1 MIGSTGS
8 SHDAATD
15 EGDLRIGLCSVT
27 FRHLDVDAVI
37 AATSGAALEGI
48 EWGGDVHLPP
58 GDPARAREVAAR
70 CRDAGLAC
78 PSYGSYVMAG
88 ATTPAEVAA
97 AVDTARALGASN
109 LRVWATWGVEP
120 DAGEVERRRVAED
133 LRVIADRAGAAGLTV
148 SLEFHPHT
156 LTATAAST
164 IRLLA
169 EVDRANL
176 YTYWQPEPGADAA
189 AACAEFA
196 SVAAD
201 CSHLHVFWWAADG
214 TRLPLADG
222 AAPWAEVLADR
233 TERRW
238 SGERWAFLE
247 FVPGDDPA
255 VLGQEAD
262 VLRRLVAEAAPR

>member
-1 MIGSTGS
+1 VIGSAGTPG
-8 SHDAATD
+8 HGATD

-27 FRHLDVDAVI
+27 FRHLDADEVI
-37 AATSGAALEGI
+37 AAASGAVLEGI
-48 EWGGDVHLPP
+48 EWGGDVHVPT
-58 GDPARAREVAAR
+58 GEVARARQVAAR
-70 CRDAGLAC
+70 CRDTGLSC

-97 AVDTARALGASN
+97 AVDTACALGAPN
-109 LRVWATWGVEP
+109 LRVWAAWGVEP
-120 DAGEVERRRVAED
+120 HADEAERRRVAED
-133 LRVIADRAGAAGLTV
+133 LRVIADRAGAAGLSV

-176 YTYWQPEPGADAA
+176 YTYWQPEPGADPVAA
-189 AACAEFA
+189 RAEFA
-196 SVAAD
+196 TVAAD

-214 TRLPLADG
+214 TRLSLADG
-222 AAPWAEVLADR
+222 AAAWAEVLADR

-247 FVPGDDPA
+247 FVPDDDPA
-255 VLGQEAD
+255 VLGREAD
-262 VLRRLVAEAAPR
+262 LLRRLVAEAAR